1 MKPDIETLQD
11 TFKIGYENF
20 AESRIES
27 DEVFD
32 FYHNRQYTEA
42 QLNIL
47 ARRGQPAETYNVIK
61 MFSRMFLG
69 YLSSVVNDIKVTPR
83 QYQDVYTASVLND
96 LLNYTL
102 QDNNFK
108 AESDRIKLDALLSGL
123 MCVYQDVKKTGE
135 VDDFNRPIYRVKIQ
149 HIPCRELI
157 LDPYSRKED
166 YSDARFIHRY
176 RWVSK
181 EDIQN
186 NFGNVDFNELAPN
199 MNRTEAPEA
208 DFLATFNSQFIGRY
222 NQYDNYL
229 LIHTILRDGDKTWS
243 IFWSNNTILDKQ
255 EISFREV
262 KFPYRVQKLQY
273 TNHTEYYGLFREIIE
288 TQKSIN
294 QALLKIQLMAN
305 SKMIFVQKNAVSN
318 LKNFTDDVSKVNAVV
333 PVEDL
338 NGILVHN
345 QAQDVAEQYAIIDKA
360 LERIKTMLS
369 INDSF
374 LGMAYA
380 SDSGKKVQLQQ
391 QASVVAL
398 KYLTTNLESFYRL
411 LGKDILSLVKQY
423 YTATDVIVIA
433 DNYQGQRFIEL
444 NTPQVNIGADGQPY
458 IPMEYVINPETGD
471 NVKDEEGRLVMQPVP
486 TAESD
491 IQFTEA
497 DVIVESVAYND
508 EMQQNQQL
516 LDGLLNGNMGQFLM
530 QTNPVGYAQVSAL
543 ALQNLKSKVSP
554 ELAQIFMQ
562 TAQMIQ
568 MQQQAMQQQA
578 QAMQQQGQLP
588 QQ

>member
-1 MKPDIETLQD
+1 MKPTIENLQD

-20 AESRIES
+20 AASRFEA

-32 FYHNRQYTEA
+32 FYHNRQYTDR
-42 QLNIL
+42 QLSIL
-47 ARRGQPAETYNVIK
+47 RRRGQPAETYNVIK

-83 QYQDVYTASVLND
+83 QYQDVFTASVLND

-102 QDNNFK
+102 QYNNFK
-108 AESDRIKLDALLSGL
+108 AEAEKIKLDGLLAGL

-135 VDDFNRPIYRVKIQ
+135 YDDFGRPIYRVTLQ
-149 HIPCRELI
+149 HIPCQELI

-166 YSDARFIHRY
+166 YSDARFIHRFK
-176 RWVSK
+176 WISK
-181 EDIQN
+181 EDLEN
-186 NFGNVDFNELAPN
+186 NFGKVKLEELEPN
-199 MNRTEAPEA
+199 TNTTDVPEA
-208 DFLATFNSQFIGRY
+208 DFLKTFNSEFIGRY
-222 NQYDNYL
+222 KQYDNYL
-229 LIHTILRDGDKTWS
+229 VVHTIMRDGDKTWS
-243 IFWSNNTILDKQ
+243 VFWCNDVILDKQ

-262 KFPYRVQKLQY
+262 KFPYRVQRLNYSHQ
-273 TNHTEYYGLFREIIE
+273 TEYYGLFREIIE

-305 SKMIFVQKNAVSN
+305 SKMIFVQKNAVAN

-338 NGILVHN
+338 NGILISN
-345 QAQDVAEQYAIIDKA
+345 QDRDVAEQYAIIDKA

-398 KYLTTNLESFYRL
+398 KYLTTNIESFYRL
-411 LGKDILSLVKQY
+411 LGLDILSLIKQY
-423 YTATDVIVIA
+423 YTATDVIVIS
-433 DNYQGQRFIEL
+433 DNYQGQRFIQL
-444 NTPQVNIGADGQPY
+444 NTPQVNIDSAGNPY
-458 IPMEYVINPETGD
+458 IPMEYVVDMDTGD

-486 TAESD
+486 TKESD

-508 EMQQNQQL
+508 EIQQNQQL

-530 QTNPVGYAQVSAL
+530 QTNPSGYAQTAAL
-543 ALQNLKSKVSP
+543 AIQNLKSKVSP

-568 MQQQAMQQQA
+568 MQQQAMAQQA
-578 QAMQQQGQLP
+578 QQMPQQLP
-588 QQ
+588 Q

>member
-32 FYHNRQYTEA
+32 FYHNRQYTET

-96 LLNYTL
+96 LLTYTL

-222 NQYDNYL
+222 KQYDNYL

-345 QAQDVAEQYAIIDKA
+345 QDRDVAEQYAIIDKA

-398 KYLTTNLESFYRL
+398 KYLTTNLENFYRL

-423 YTATDVIVIA
+423 YTATDVIAIA

-444 NTPQVNIGADGQPY
+444 NTPQVNVGADGQPY
-458 IPMEYVINPETGD
+458 IPMEYVIDPETGD

-530 QTNPVGYAQVSAL
+530 QTNPSGYAQTAAL

-568 MQQQAMQQQA
+568 MQQQATAQQA
-578 QAMQQQGQLP
+578 QAMQEQGQI
-588 QQ
+588 Q

>member
-20 AESRIES
+20 AESRLEA
-27 DEVFD
+27 DEIFE
-32 FYHNRQYTEA
+32 FYHNRQYSDL

-47 ARRGQPAETYNVIK
+47 NRRGQPAETYNVIK
-61 MFSRMFLG
+61 MFSRMFVG

-83 QYQDVYTASVLND
+83 QYQDVFTASVLND
-96 LLNYTL
+96 LVNYTL
-102 QDNNFK
+102 QYNNFD
-108 AESDRIKLDALLSGL
+108 AESYRLKLDALLTGL
-123 MCVYQDVKKTGE
+123 MCIYQDVKKTGE
-135 VDDFNRPIYRVKIQ
+135 VDDFNRPIYRVTLE

-186 NFGNVDFNELAPN
+186 NFKNVDFDELAPN

-222 NQYDNYL
+222 RQYDNYL
-229 LIHTILRDGDKTWS
+229 LIHTILKDGDKTWS
-243 IFWSNNTILDKQ
+243 VFWSNNTILDKQ
-255 EISFREV
+255 EITFREV

-273 TNHTEYYGLFREIIE
+273 TSHTEYYGLFREVVE

-305 SKMIFVQKNAVSN
+305 SKMIFVQKNSVAN

-345 QAQDVAEQYAIIDKA
+345 QTSDVSEQYAIIDKA

-398 KYLTTNLESFYRL
+398 KYLTTNIESFYRL
-411 LGKDILSLVKQY
+411 LGKDILSLIKQY
-423 YTATDVIVIA
+423 YRATDVIAIS

-444 NTPQVNIGADGQPY
+444 NTPQVNMGADGQPY
-458 IPMEYVINPETGD
+458 IPMEYVIDPETGD

-508 EMQQNQQL
+508 EMQQNQQI

-530 QTNPVGYAQVSAL
+530 TTNPVGYAQVSAL

-554 ELAQIFMQ
+554 ELSQIFMQ

-568 MQQQAMQQQA
+568 QQQQAMQQQA
-578 QAMQQQGQLP
+578 QAMQQQGV